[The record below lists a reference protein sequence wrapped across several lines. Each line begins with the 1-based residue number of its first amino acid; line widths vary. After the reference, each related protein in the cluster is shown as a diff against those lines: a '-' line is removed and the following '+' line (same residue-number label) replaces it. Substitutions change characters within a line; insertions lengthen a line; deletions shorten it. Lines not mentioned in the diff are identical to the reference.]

1 MKNIP
6 VSVLEL
12 AVVSEGNNAATAIR
26 NTVEVA
32 KHTESL
38 GYKRIWL
45 AEHHNMEHIASSAT
59 AVLIGHVAG
68 FTQGKIRVGS
78 GGIMLPNHSPLAVAE
93 QFGTL
98 ASIYPGKID
107 LGLGRAPGTDQLTA
121 MALRRNHSF
130 ADYDFHAE
138 ILQLQQYF
146 STDNRV
152 SKVRAFP
159 GEGVD
164 VPLWILGSST
174 DSAYLAASLGLPYA
188 FAAHFAPK
196 LFKTAID
203 IYRKNFRRSEQLEE
217 PYVMACVN
225 VMAADTD
232 EEADFLSTSLYRMFL
247 GIITNDRKPLQ
258 APAPLPD
265 IFKNPDVQYHIQS
278 MMHYTFTGSKE
289 TLQAKLSTFVEE
301 TGIDEL
307 MVTSHI
313 YDMEAKLKSFSI
325 VSEVMKKNEWQGDSS
340 FLNTST
346 ITQPTLSPK

>member
-12 AVVSEGNNAATAIR
+12 AVVSEGSNPATAIR

-32 KHTESL
+32 KHAESL

-68 FTQGKIRVGS
+68 HTAGKIRVGS
-78 GGIMLPNHSPLAVAE
+78 GGIMLPNHSTLSVAE

-98 ASIYPGKID
+98 ASIYPHKID

-121 MALRRNHSF
+121 LALRRNN
-130 ADYDFHAE
+130 AYLDYDFQAE
-138 ILQLQQYF
+138 ILQLQRYF
-146 STDNRV
+146 SLDNHR

-159 GEGVD
+159 GEGVE

-188 FAAHFAPK
+188 FAAHFAPR

-203 IYRKNFRRSEQLEE
+203 IYRNNFRPSAQLEN

-225 VMAADTD
+225 VIAADTD
-232 EEADFLSTSLYRMFL
+232 EEADFLSTSLYRLFL
-247 GIITNDRKPLQ
+247 GIITNERRPLQ
-258 APAPLPD
+258 APAPLPG
-265 IFKNPDVQYHIQS
+265 IFNNPEVKQAVQN
-278 MMHYTFTGSKE
+278 MMHYTFTGSE
-289 TLQAKLSTFVEE
+289 PTLQQKLSAFVAE

-307 MVTSHI
+307 MITSHI
-313 YDMEAKLKSFSI
+313 YDLEAKLKSFSI
-325 VSEVMKKNEWQGDSS
+325 VSEVMQKLA
-340 FLNTST
+340 FLSAEA
-346 ITQPTLSPK
+346 SVK